1 MRGALIALGGGA
13 IVLLAGVLMAATPGL
28 YDATPQYGLVGHAGV
43 TGTTA
48 GGANAIVTLTGRRR
62 IIVCTNSLNTE
73 TVLTYDSASWLY
85 LPASTSAAV
94 DLSASGLT
102 FADGKVIGIYYLS
115 DPSSGSIACTA
126 H

>member
-1 MRGALIALGGGA
+1 MGRGLLIG
-13 IVLLAGVLMAATPGL
+13 LLAAFCLATTPPF
-28 YDATPQYGLVGHAGV
+28 YDATPQYTLLGHASV

-48 GGANAIVTLTGRRR
+48 GTANTILTLSGRRR
-62 IIVCTNSLNTE
+62 IVVCTNSLNTE
-73 TVLTYDSASWLY
+73 TVLTYNGANWIF
-85 LPASTSAAV
+85 LPVATSTAV

-102 FADGKVIGIYYLS
+102 FGDGKVIGIYYVT